1 MGYFD
6 DVKTSPIPAFAPR
19 QERKPNILD
28 RVLGLYG
35 SDPNTHIPEGQ
46 RNEALRTGL
55 GAGAQALRA
64 ASMQGVPMS
73 AFERIG
79 LAMGGMGQAGQIM
92 GDQQK
97 KQKLE
102 ALLMSGSTAD
112 LQLAF
117 RQALA
122 SGDNEMAQL
131 IGQQLQAQMK
141 AESAKQAGA
150 LSQPKG
156 QVTQKMMGDGQYH
169 NVLLDMVTG
178 DVVQDLGPVQPD
190 AGVVVDRYNPDTG
203 VTEKV
208 LVDRKTGELISK
220 VGETAPKGPGQY
232 ESEALSRLNQ
242 FSIALDNIESGLDA
256 MGNRA
261 PSFYEWEMYNS
272 RAPGFL
278 RSTVPDE
285 VQGMLQAQNVIVTQI
300 AKEIGGVR
308 GAASPTFRNV
318 IARTYLI
325 APGDSPTNI
334 KQTLQSL
341 RAMEEDLRRKAT
353 GAMTSDELKEKYG
366 IEGDIDAMI
375 RQDEEAGVYGMEP
388 GFADEQPRGY
398 GEDIAPAAE
407 PLLGTWPE

>member
-1 MGYFD
+1 MMGYFD
-6 DVKTSPIPAFAPR
+6 DIKTSPIPAFAPR
-19 QERKPNILD
+19 QQRKPNILD

-46 RNEALRTGL
+46 RGEALRRGL
-55 GAGAQALRA
+55 RGA
-64 ASMQGVPMS
+64 ASSLTQAGLQGVPMS
-73 AFERIG
+73 PFERLNVG
-79 LAMGGMGQAGQIM
+79 FEGMAGTGAAMAQE
-92 GDQQK
+92 QK
-97 KQKLE
+97 KKQLE
-102 ALLMSGSTAD
+102 ALLMGGTPAD
-112 LQLAF
+112 LQMAF

-122 SGDNEMAQL
+122 MGDTETAQIL
-131 IGQQLQAQMK
+131 GQQLSAQMR
-141 AESAKQAGA
+141 AKEAGA
-150 LSQPKG
+150 GSQPKG
-156 QVTQKMMGDGQYH
+156 QVTQKMMPDGQYH
-169 NVLLDMVTG
+169 NVLLDMVNG
-178 DVVQDLGPVQPD
+178 NVVQDLGPVAPD
-190 AGVVVDRYNPDTG
+190 AGVVVDRYNPETG

-208 LVDRKTGELISK
+208 LVDRKTGQLISK

-242 FSIALDNIESGLDA
+242 FGIALDNIESGLEA

-261 PSFYEWEMYNS
+261 PTFYEWEMYNS

-278 RSTVPDE
+278 RSTVSDE

-308 GAASPTFRNV
+308 GAASPSFRNV

-334 KQTLQSL
+334 RQTLQSL

-366 IEGDIDAMI
+366 VDADIDALI
-375 RQDEEAGVYGMEP
+375 RQDEEAGIYDVEP
-388 GFADEQPRGY
+388 GFADDG
-398 GEDIAPAAE
+398 GADIAPPADS
-407 PLLGTWPE
+407 PYGYWPEDDE